1 MQSQD
6 KKISINALYLYLR
19 MFFSLLVGL
28 YTSRVILANL
38 GVDDFGV
45 YNIVGGIVS
54 MMTFLNS
61 SMSGATSRFLAYY
74 LGMREQEKIARCFT
88 SAFQIHL
95 CIGLLLLLSGET
107 VGLWFVNTQ
116 LVIDPAKMVAANYVY
131 QFSLLSAFITICK
144 VPYTANVISNE
155 KMNHYALL
163 EILYVFL
170 KLGVALLIPLFAEK
184 LIFYAFLLL
193 VSDIVI
199 FSCYCLY
206 SHRNYAYCKI
216 QRGFDREM
224 VVSMMSFSVL
234 DLFGNGTFTARQ
246 IGTNVLINRSFG
258 VALNAASGIAT
269 QVGGVVSS
277 FVSSAQNAFSPQI
290 IKSYAVSDYALL
302 QHLMRME
309 CKISILLASVFF
321 TPLFLNIDFIMQLWL
336 KTVPA
341 YAQVFCQFILI
352 SNFFSVINNILMTVI
367 HATGK
372 IKGLSYT
379 SGLLNLLCLLGVYV
393 FFRLGFDAEYAYVA
407 LALCVGL
414 QTVTNI
420 IIVKRL
426 VSAIRILHFVVICLK
441 MIFIALCSLALTL
454 LLTHMMESPWLVL
467 SSSVVLNTLF
477 LTLLVYA
484 SDRSLRK
491 IVKARVGKIANLFFK

>member
-19 MFFSLLVGL
+19 LFFSLLVGL

-61 SMSGATSRFLAYY
+61 SMSGATTRFLAYY
-74 LGMREQEKIARCFT
+74 LGKGGQEKIARCFT

-116 LVIDPAKMVAANYVY
+116 LVIDPAKMEAANYVY
-131 QFSLLSAFITICK
+131 QFSLLSAFVAICK

-170 KLGVALLIPLFAEK
+170 KLGVALLIPLFAKK

-224 VVSMMSFSVL
+224 LVSMMSFSLL
-234 DLFGNGTFTARQ
+234 DLFGCGTFTARQ
-246 IGTNVLINRSFG
+246 IGTNVLINRFFG

-269 QVGGVVSS
+269 QVGGVIFS
-277 FVSSAQNAFSPQI
+277 FVMSAQNAFSPQI

-341 YAQVFCQFILI
+341 YAQVFCQLILI
-352 SNFFSVINNILMTVI
+352 SNFFSVINSILNTVI
-367 HATGK
+367 QATGK
-372 IKGLSYT
+372 VKGQSYT
-379 SGLLNLLCLLGVYV
+379 SGLLNLMCLLGVYV
-393 FFRLGFDAEYAYVA
+393 FFHLGFDAEYAYVA
-407 LALCVGL
+407 LAMCVVM

-426 VSAIRILHFVVICLK
+426 VAAIQMHHFVFICLK
-441 MIFIALCSLALTL
+441 MIFISLCSLALTL
-454 LLTHMMESPWLVL
+454 LLTHMMKNSWLVL
-467 SSSVVLNTLF
+467 TSSVVLNILF
-477 LTLLVYA
+477 LFLLVYA
-484 SDRSLRK
+484 SDKSLRK
-491 IVKARVGKIANLFFK
+491 IMIARVGKIAT

>member
-116 LVIDPAKMVAANYVY
+116 LVIDPDKMVAANYVY
-131 QFSLLSAFITICK
+131 QFSLLSAFVAICK

-170 KLGVALLIPLFAEK
+170 KLGVALLIPL
-184 LIFYAFLLL
+184 
-193 VSDIVI
+193 
-199 FSCYCLY
+199 
-206 SHRNYAYCKI
+206 
-216 QRGFDREM
+216 DR
-224 VVSMMSFSVL
+224 
-234 DLFGNGTFTARQ
+234 
-246 IGTNVLINRSFG
+246 
-258 VALNAASGIAT
+258 
-269 QVGGVVSS
+269 
-277 FVSSAQNAFSPQI
+277 
-290 IKSYAVSDYALL
+290 K
-302 QHLMRME
+302 
-309 CKISILLASVFF
+309 
-321 TPLFLNIDFIMQLWL
+321 
-336 KTVPA
+336 
-341 YAQVFCQFILI
+341 
-352 SNFFSVINNILMTVI
+352 
-367 HATGK
+367 
-372 IKGLSYT
+372 
-379 SGLLNLLCLLGVYV
+379 
-393 FFRLGFDAEYAYVA
+393 
-407 LALCVGL
+407 
-414 QTVTNI
+414 
-420 IIVKRL
+420 
-426 VSAIRILHFVVICLK
+426 
-441 MIFIALCSLALTL
+441 
-454 LLTHMMESPWLVL
+454 
-467 SSSVVLNTLF
+467 SVV
-477 LTLLVYA
+477 
-484 SDRSLRK
+484 
-491 IVKARVGKIANLFFK
+491 